1 MNYLLGIV
9 VLLIGLLLSIGLHE
23 IGHMVPAKRFG
34 VKVPQYFIGFGPT
47 VWSTKRGDTEYGIK
61 AIPLGGYVRL
71 AGMFP
76 SATALHH
83 EVGGKAD
90 SLAAQARRD
99 AMIDLD
105 PGEEHRAFYALSV
118 PKKITVMLGG
128 PIMNL
133 IIATVLL
140 IGIMVGWGL
149 PAASTTIAKVR
160 ECAAADTAPCAAPG
174 PAAAAGLQAGDTITA
189 YGQVPTPTWEDLTAA
204 IQSGGAQTTT
214 ITYERDGERHTA
226 EITPVSNGE
235 KIAIGVYA
243 GQERRPASVGEALA
257 TTGQAVVD
265 TGEVIVALPM
275 RLYDVAHSLVTDTPR
290 EDGVMSIIGVGR
302 IAGEVT
308 SLPSEDHGTTRGV
321 STSDKFV
328 TLLSLLASLNIAL
341 FVFNLIPL
349 LPLDG
354 GHVAGAL
361 WEGGRRQLA
370 RLAGKP
376 DPGPVDT
383 ARLLPLTYAV
393 FIFLIAMTL
402 LLGYA
407 DIVKPIRLQ

>member
-9 VLLIGLLLSIGLHE
+9 VLLIGLLVSIGLHE

-47 VWSTKRGDTEYGIK
+47 VWSTKRGETEYGIK

-76 SATALHH
+76 SAAALHH

-140 IGIMVGWGL
+140 LGIMVGWGL

-160 ECAAADTAPCAAPG
+160 ECATADTAPCAEPG

-189 YGQVPTPTWEDLTAA
+189 YGDTQTPTWEDLTAA
-204 IQSGGAQTTT
+204 IQATGATTTT
-214 ITYERDGERHTA
+214 ITYRRDGSTHTA
-226 EITPVSNGE
+226 EITAVPNGE
-235 KIAIGVYA
+235 RVAIGVYA

-257 TTGQAVVD
+257 TTGHAVVD
-265 TGEVIVALPM
+265 TGKVIIALPM
-275 RLYDVAHSLVTDTPR
+275 RLYDVAASLVSDKPR

-308 SLPSEDHGTTRGV
+308 SLPSEDQGGAHGV
-321 STSDKFV
+321 SVSDKFV

-370 RLAGKP
+370 RLRGKP

-383 ARLLPLTYAV
+383 ARLLPLTYGV